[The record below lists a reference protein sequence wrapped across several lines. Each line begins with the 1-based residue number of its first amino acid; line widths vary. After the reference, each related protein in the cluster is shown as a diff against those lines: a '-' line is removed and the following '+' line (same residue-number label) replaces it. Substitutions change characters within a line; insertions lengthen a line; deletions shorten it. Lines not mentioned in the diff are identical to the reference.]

1 MTLTDIPVPEVY
13 KESADFRFFLKWIE
27 LCLSETQYKTD
38 NLIDLLDPLRCP
50 SELLWMLGDTC
61 GYKYDDRASVAF
73 NRLVILYFAQLIRN
87 RGSKVGVTLA
97 AELNLDQ
104 FNLDEYA
111 KENEILEERLEDTSI
126 PVNSVSVI
134 SDPKLG
140 YIDVVYYSESIPT
153 DVCIEWVRPVGMYC
167 FTHAGVDVNARTK
180 ISIDARL
187 TNLNDQNLGTGP
199 AYVAHYR
206 RSDYASLQR
215 GSDTELETR
224 QSVYNRNMD
233 FESRPSTMINPGYRS
248 LYSLQ
253 LSNNE
258 HIVKAL
264 LPSLEEPEA
273 IFDIGYGPQNVDTF
287 YPDNYL
293 KNHEDPMY
301 NLRINRALEESYSP
315 QVYTVETAKDVLSP
329 KPGVNPVMAAMGDA
343 ISLNDR
349 NVRYTKY
356 HKDTGEISTIILDD
370 DTPGIDD

>member
-1 MTLTDIPVPEVY
+1 MTERKSVDSSFICC
-13 KESADFRFFLKWIE
+13 KRSSARIVF
-27 LCLSETQYKTD
+27 
-38 NLIDLLDPLRCP
+38 
-50 SELLWMLGDTC
+50 
-61 GYKYDDRASVAF
+61 
-73 NRLVILYFAQLIRN
+73 
-87 RGSKVGVTLA
+87 
-97 AELNLDQ
+97 
-104 FNLDEYA
+104 
-111 KENEILEERLEDTSI
+111 
-126 PVNSVSVI
+126 
-134 SDPKLG
+134 
-140 YIDVVYYSESIPT
+140 
-153 DVCIEWVRPVGMYC
+153 PVGMYC